1 MIQSKLLMYGLI
13 EGDDYYVDFFFNIN
27 QVQAYFMADENNI
40 SIVLSG
46 QIYELEY
53 NLKLLNTIKH
63 HLNLIYN

>member
-1 MIQSKLLMYGLI
+1 MVNSKLLMYGLI

-27 QVQAYFMADENNI
+27 QVQAYFMADEEHI

-46 QIYELEY
+46 QIYELQY
-53 NLKLLNTIKH
+53 DLKLLNTIKH

>member
-1 MIQSKLLMYGLI
+1 MIQSKLLVYGLV

-27 QVQAYFMADENNI
+27 QVQAYFMANEENI